1 MTESPLPFQFGADPE
16 SFRVTPAAGIGT
28 GDDYHSG
35 VPDQDRAS
43 FTAAATGEQPNV
55 NETPRD
61 ERGDSARFYDGRFR
75 YP

>member
-16 SFRVTPAAGIGT
+16 AFRVSDNTGEHT
-28 GDDYHSG
+28 GDTYDATM
-35 VPDQDRAS
+35 PDVGGEA
-43 FTAAATGEQPNV
+43 FTNAATGEQPKV

-61 ERGDSARFYDGRFR
+61 ERGDSARWHDGRWT